1 MFESHRNF
9 LANEREPPSSFSLPH
24 LLPSPISLLI
34 FSISPISPSSFSLPL
49 LLLSS
54 YLFPLLSP
62 SELYFGFYDLNRPVA
77 RRIFISYFGEIF
89 ISIFKNRTDEELGE
103 RRTDGGTDGW
113 THCGR
118 RTNRWAYKGVKDGRI
133 DRRTTNDEVDG
144 RTERLTVGRT
154 DETITI
160 LQYAKDMIGRK
171 KGEAE
176 RQTERTTAEW
186 TDYLWNRE
194 SAIDTEIQSAKIDC
208 SHC

>member
-1 MFESHRNF
+1 MKVAFGNRMYFRFFLPVFSFRFLNQNKRVDSVFESHRNF

-77 RRIFISYFGEIF
+77 RRIFISYLGEIF

-144 RTERLTVGRT
+144 RTERLTVGRNHYYT
-154 DETITI
+154 AICKRHDRSEE
-160 LQYAKDMIGRK
+160 GR
-171 KGEAE
+171 G
-176 RQTERTTAEW
+176 
-186 TDYLWNRE
+186 
-194 SAIDTEIQSAKIDC
+194 
-208 SHC
+208 